1 MAQIEAKSWG
11 AALSVPEGRC
21 AVNLDE
27 SALRM
32 LEPAQHRRNA
42 AHPTYHSFKCDQ
54 SRLMCGKLARC
65 RLRTRRVW
73 SRMGWHLTWNSWA
86 PTMTT
91 SICLRLLNKHQK
103 SWRCLWCST
112 LQQDASKAASRS
124 RSRASPTTQPVAIPP
139 VTVPPPKPTPA
150 PIAFPTAAE
159 PPVSVPT
166 PPLAKQPTPPPRL
179 PEDAEEGELELEPVS
194 VPLLEQNMAMDVD
207 EQADDTNGEMDSA
220 DTNGILPWEAVT
232 ATAHRRTANAK
243 STFTTADGP
252 DEEVIDFGGSF
263 GTSTRDPPR
272 KTQAKSGRSGG
283 INFPKAG
290 RARDPPPRPPPPP
303 PVEPD
308 PEDMFEMVEVVP
320 EVEYFQ
326 AEMARQLGESSD
338 EEEDEEDEDEEDG
351 GEFGAELAQA
361 MEAVTQDDSSDDDD
375 SSSEEDD

>member
-54 SRLMCGKLARC
+54 SRLMCGKGKVQAANPP
-65 RLRTRRVW
+65 RVVQDGVALDVEQLG
-73 SRMGWHLTWNSWA
+73 SNNDDKHLFTA
-86 PTMTT
+86 VEQTPKELEVFMVF
-91 SICLRLLNKHQK
+91 
-103 SWRCLWCST
+103 
-112 LQQDASKAASRS
+112 D
-124 RSRASPTTQPVAIPP
+124 PTTGEFTIRLAVTFSSISNHPTCRYPP

-166 PPLAKQPTPPPRL
+166 PPLAKRADPPPRL